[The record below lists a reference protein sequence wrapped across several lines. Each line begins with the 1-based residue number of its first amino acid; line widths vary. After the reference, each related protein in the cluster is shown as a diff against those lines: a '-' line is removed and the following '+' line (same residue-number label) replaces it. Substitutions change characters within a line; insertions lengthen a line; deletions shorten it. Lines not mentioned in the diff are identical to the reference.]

1 MHSLTVNNSLAFQG
15 SREIFIRDAVGNSKK
30 LSKPIQEVLTQ
41 SELRAATLELMRDLN
56 GMTFPK
62 ASANEAVGISKMFAE
77 QATKA
82 YGKIVEESIKTIIK

>member
-1 MHSLTVNNSLAFQG
+1 MHSLTINNSPTFQG
-15 SREIFIRDAVGNSKK
+15 AREIFARELEGSSKK
-30 LSKPIQEVLTQ
+30 LAKPIQEVLTP
-41 SELRAATLELMRDLN
+41 SELRAATLELMQDLN

-82 YGKIVEESIKTIIK
+82 YGKTVEESIKTIIK